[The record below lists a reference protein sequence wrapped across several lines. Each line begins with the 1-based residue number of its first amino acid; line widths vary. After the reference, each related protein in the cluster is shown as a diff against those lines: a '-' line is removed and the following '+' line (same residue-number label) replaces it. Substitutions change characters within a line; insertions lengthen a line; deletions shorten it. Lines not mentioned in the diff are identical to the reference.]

1 MNQDALLSSPS
12 FSDAARPGPR
22 RKLLPQLRNYPDLV
36 LAATATTGELDTTS
50 ETFAGVMAC
59 LETLSRLRLGTNGAF
74 MLAILVRDGPQTMG
88 ALSTRTRISTA
99 SMTGFADRLAALGL
113 LTFRRADRDRRVI
126 YLTATDAARKVMASI
141 VGLTA
146 LGQAASLLLQ
156 TKAAFQIA
164 AQRGPKS
171 ALKPQTT
178 R

>member
-1 MNQDALLSSPS
+1 MNQDALISFPS

-36 LAATATTGELDTTS
+36 LAATATTGELDTAGD
-50 ETFAGVMAC
+50 TFAAVMAC
-59 LETLSRLRLGTNGAF
+59 LETLSRLRLGTNGTL
-74 MLAILVRDGPQTMG
+74 MLAILLKHGPQTMG
-88 ALSTRTRISTA
+88 ALSTKTRISTA

-113 LTFRRADRDRRVI
+113 LTFRRAEHDRRVI

-146 LGQAASLLLQ
+146 LGQVASMMLQ
-156 TKAAFQIA
+156 SRERPAFQIA
-164 AQRGPKS
+164 AQRGPK
-171 ALKPQTT
+171 P